1 MTPEHES
8 ATDPERRRE
17 YEQTLMRIGR
27 RMQALG
33 QLFEQNPARL
43 VAKGADADPEIT
55 GSHPI
60 QIEMDDLRALFDT
73 DTPGNVGQ
81 LLAEY
86 HSLLGR
92 LKGGADG
99 QRS

>member
-1 MTPEHES
+1 MTPEHEGT
-8 ATDPERRRE
+8 TDSERRRE

-43 VAKGADADPEIT
+43 VAKGVEPDLQIT

-60 QIEMDDLRALFDT
+60 QIEMDDLRALFDVN
-73 DTPGNVGQ
+73 TPGNVGQ

-86 HSLLGR
+86 HALLGR
-92 LKGGADG
+92 LKGGVDG
-99 QRS
+99 QTS